1 MQVGVRNVF
10 PVMSSTVSL
19 ALGLLL
25 TAFDKAWTLDIALSY
40 DRWYIL
46 SSRAFNASQPAISL
60 SDSVNDCHNAYEEA
74 TLHHCPMHYLT
85 ELQPPH
91 SQDNQLYLGQMFP
104 LQELLIL
111 AYFHLSEI
119 RHSEPST
126 QC

>member
-1 MQVGVRNVF
+1 
-10 PVMSSTVSL
+10 
-19 ALGLLL
+19 
-25 TAFDKAWTLDIALSY
+25 
-40 DRWYIL
+40 
-46 SSRAFNASQPAISL
+46 
-60 SDSVNDCHNAYEEA
+60 
-74 TLHHCPMHYLT
+74 MHYLT

-104 LQELLIL
+104 LQELLVL